1 MFRAKASSVRCAPAA
16 CSIRGVNA
24 WAILVPSKT
33 EREPLATA
41 AVRMPKLSPV

>member
-1 MFRAKASSVRCAPAA
+1 MFRANASSVLRAPAA
-16 CSIRGVNA
+16 RSISGVKA
-24 WAILVPSKT
+24 WAILAPSET